1 MCSHPSPPPN
11 LPHTPLSP
19 TVFHTMKYH
28 AGPSNKHQH
37 RPASRQ
43 PATPTGLW
51 APGQPTCPHP
61 SPVDMLPPSP
71 PLPITSKSHRQVSQ
85 VWSARDSSCSLAIN
99 GLGSTRERQTAPS
112 SQGIP
117 SLKHSPSHPPWFLL
131 PPHVNWDC
139 ERHTRARP
147 RQPEACCRLQELPA
161 GVREVCPNFV

>member
-1 MCSHPSPPPN
+1 MQGQVISTSTGLQAGSLPHPLGSGHLGSPPVPI
-11 LPHTPLSP
+11 PP
-19 TVFHTMKYH
+19 
-28 AGPSNKHQH
+28 Q
-37 RPASRQ
+37 
-43 PATPTGLW
+43 W
-51 APGQPTCPHP
+51 TCC
-61 SPVDMLPPSP
+61 PPP
-71 PLPITSKSHRQVSQ
+71 FPLPITSKSHRQVSQ